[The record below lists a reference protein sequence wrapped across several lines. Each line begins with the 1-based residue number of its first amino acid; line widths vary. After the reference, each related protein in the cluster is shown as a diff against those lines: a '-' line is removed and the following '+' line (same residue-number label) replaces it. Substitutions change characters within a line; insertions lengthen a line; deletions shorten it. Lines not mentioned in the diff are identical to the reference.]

1 MRNRFL
7 LFLGSTALLA
17 ACSSDS
23 DSKDE
28 KANEAFWPQC
38 EETRRVVGLD
48 DETPFGITPRQA
60 FEGAQ
65 GEHTAELTWE
75 GGDTTALSLVFTTEL
90 AEVELVDRE
99 PKQGGEGPAIEL
111 AHYCDDYFEAKFD
124 VTFSTEDGAFDESF
138 RDMRLRWEKV
148 GGTGVLRANHGLD
161 FDALQGSYEPKELDP
176 SDYDRIV
183 QPSVRIEIADEAL
196 SGDITY
202 MAEKQHGDGPNA
214 SVSAMQVTVATW
226 K

>member
-1 MRNRFL
+1 MRNRIF
-7 LFLGSTALLA
+7 LFLCSAALLS
-17 ACSSDS
+17 ACSSDT
-23 DSKDE
+23 KEEE
-28 KANEAFWPQC
+28 KTNEGLWPQC

-111 AHYCDDYFEAKFD
+111 AHHCDDYFEAKFD

-138 RDMRLRWEKV
+138 RGMRLRWEKV
-148 GGTGVLRANHGLD
+148 GGTGVLRANHALD
-161 FDALQGSYEPKELDP
+161 FDALKGSYEPKELDP
-176 SDYDRIV
+176 SEFDRIV
-183 QPSVRIEIADEAL
+183 QPSVQLEIADEAFT
-196 SGDITY
+196 GTITY
-202 MAEKQHGDGPNA
+202 MAEKQHGDGPNG
-214 SVSAMQVTVATW
+214 SVSARQVTVATW
-226 K
+226 Q